1 MTEKNN
7 IYNIILEIK
16 QDLGE
21 VKGILKGLP
30 CVDHTKRLNEVEKE
44 VDQLVGKSVI
54 IGGIFGL
61 IGGAVLTFLGYFI
74 RK

>member
-1 MTEKNN
+1 MPERDFYK
-7 IYNIILEIK
+7 IIMEIK

-30 CVDHTKRLNEVEKE
+30 CVDHTTRLNSVERE

-54 IGGIFGL
+54 AGSIFGL
-61 IGGAVLTFLGYFI
+61 IGGFVLMIIGWIF
-74 RK
+74 KK